1 MPRYVFIY
9 YLKALQYF
17 FAEYYCDELLRA
29 MPAKAISNLTISSQ
43 SCTKNFTMSDL
54 PPSSSPTFSKS
65 CKVVNPTYA
74 PILHPPTR
82 FMSLA
87 SFYPFYLGEHSVRVC
102 RAMHMI
108 GTSTALG
115 AGVYAIFCAAATLAV
130 RLHHDLER
138 SLPISLRPKF
148 GTKEWLKLAIAI
160 IIHGYAWAW
169 VGHAFLEKNRPATFK
184 VS

>member
-1 MPRYVFIY
+1 
-9 YLKALQYF
+9 
-17 FAEYYCDELLRA
+17 
-29 MPAKAISNLTISSQ
+29 
-43 SCTKNFTMSDL
+43 MSDL
-54 PPSSSPTFSKS
+54 PPSSSPTLPKS
-65 CKVVNPTYA
+65 CKIVNPAYA
-74 PILHPPTR
+74 PIPHPPTR
-82 FMSLA
+82 FMSFA

-115 AGVYAIFCAAATLAV
+115 VGVYAILCAAAALAV
-130 RLHHDLER
+130 RLHRDLGH

-148 GTKEWLKLAIAI
+148 GAKEWLKLAIATT
-160 IIHGYAWAW
+160 IHGYVWAW